1 MTCWRKV
8 LFTGQGYGR
17 FSFAMWGFRV
27 QVPSHAATQGL
38 GFRLVR
44 LAMLFLRHI
53 RSGGAESLGDAAA
66 CIDAEYGGKRQAQ
79 RDDLIK
85 EF

>member
-1 MTCWRKV
+1 
-8 LFTGQGYGR
+8 
-17 FSFAMWGFRV
+17 MWGFRI
-27 QVPSHAATQGL
+27 QVPLHAATQGP
-38 GFRLVR
+38 GFRLMR

-53 RSGGAESLGDAAA
+53 RSGGAEPLGDAAA
-66 CIDAEYGGKRQAQ
+66 CIDAEYGGTRQAQ